1 MGYQGVARLMENRS
15 ITAIE
20 GISVGHSESEKNLTG
35 CTVLLLAST
44 GITAVDARGGWP
56 GTMDTDSI
64 GAAKTFYRKHAV
76 FLTGGDVFGLKCAF
90 GIQRFLLEHGLA
102 SKSKPGGLPGIVGAN
117 IYDLEFGKAIEK
129 VDYEKL
135 GYDACV
141 KASGSPVAQGNH
153 GAGLGATVGK
163 LRGINHAMKGGVGS
177 TSIKVAGKFNVGALV
192 VTNAIGNV
200 YGTDG
205 ATIAGTRKGKRN
217 DEFVEIEDISSSY
230 VVRRKR
236 VTAPRATTIGVVA
249 TDLDL
254 SHEETIKVAEM
265 ANDGLA
271 RCVRPVHTTTDGDV
285 IFAVSTGKINL
296 GESSP
301 DLLSLVGHTAATEV
315 QRSVESAV
323 RSARGLAGIPAA
335 SLR

>member
-1 MGYQGVARLMENRS
+1 MNPEGAAGPMENQT
-15 ITAIE
+15 ITAID
-20 GISVGHSESEKNLTG
+20 GISVGQSVSEKNLTG
-35 CTVLLLAST
+35 CTVLLLASPAV
-44 GITAVDARGGWP
+44 TAVDARGGWP
-56 GTMDTDSI
+56 GTMDTDSV
-64 GAAKTFYRKHAV
+64 GAAKTFYKKHAV

-90 GIQRFLLEHGLA
+90 GIQRFLLDRGLA
-102 SKSKPGGLPGIVGAN
+102 SKSEPGGLPGIVGAN
-117 IYDLEFGKAIEK
+117 IYDLEFGNALDK

-141 KASGSPVAQGNH
+141 KASRSPVAEGNQ

-163 LRGINHAMKGGVGS
+163 LRGIKYAMKGGIGS
-177 TSIKVAGKFNVGALV
+177 TSVRVAGRFTVGALV
-192 VTNAIGNV
+192 VTNAVGNV
-200 YGTDG
+200 FGTDG
-205 ATIAGTRKGKRN
+205 GTIAGTRKGKRR

-230 VVRRKR
+230 VALRKKR
-236 VTAPRATTIGVVA
+236 PTPRATTIGVVA

-271 RCVRPVHTTTDGDV
+271 RCIRPVHTATDGDV
-285 IFAVSTGKINL
+285 IFCVSTGKVSL
-296 GESSP
+296 GELSP

-323 RSARGLAGIPAA
+323 RSTRGLAGIPAA
-335 SLR
+335 SLG